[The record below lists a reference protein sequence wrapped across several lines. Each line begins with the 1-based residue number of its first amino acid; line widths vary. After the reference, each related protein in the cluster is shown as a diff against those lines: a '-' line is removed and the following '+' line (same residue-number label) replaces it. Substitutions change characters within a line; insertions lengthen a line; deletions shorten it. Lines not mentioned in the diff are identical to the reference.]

1 MLLGEKLKKARK
13 NPGNWSKQ
21 ADRIQLVEKNRL
33 GRTAKLDEQEEYG
46 AAVRR
51 RSAAGSTKS
60 GRYC

>member
-1 MLLGEKLKKARK
+1 MY
-13 NPGNWSKQ
+13 PGNWSKQ

-46 AAVRR
+46 AVVRIG
-51 RSAAGSTKS
+51 SAAGSTKS